1 MTASGPFDTVE
12 REVGAGAPGAA
23 VIWLHGLG
31 ADANDFVPVVPMLG
45 LDDGPGVRF
54 VFPNAP
60 VRPVTIN
67 GGMPMRAWFDIRELG
82 GRDLDEQGIRA
93 SAAALDALVER
104 ERQRGIESSRIVLAG
119 FSQGGVIAL
128 HAGLRHPRPLAGI
141 IALSTFFALADA
153 LPGEASE
160 ANRAIPIFMAHGH
173 HDAMIPAARAIE
185 SRNRLLAAGYRGD
198 WHDYS
203 MGHEVCIEEINA
215 IGAWLRERLA

>member
-1 MTASGPFDTVE
+1 MAGTDSFDTVE
-12 REVGAGAPGAA
+12 QEVGAGAPDAA

-45 LDDGPGVRF
+45 LENGRGIRF

-67 GGMPMRAWFDIRELG
+67 GGMAMRAWFDIRELG
-82 GRDLDEQGIRA
+82 GRDLDEEGIRA
-93 SAAALDALVER
+93 SAATLDALVER
-104 ERQRGIESSRIVLAG
+104 ETQRGIDTSRIVLAG

-128 HAGLRHPRPLAGI
+128 HAGLRHPRSLAGI
-141 IALSTFFALADA
+141 IALSTYFALGDS
-153 LPGEASE
+153 LPREASP
-160 ANRAIPIFMAHGH
+160 ANRSIPIFMAHGH

-185 SRNRLLAAGYRGD
+185 SRDRLIDAGYAVA

-203 MGHEVCIEEINA
+203 MGHEVCMEEINA
-215 IGAWLRERLA
+215 IGAWLRERLG